1 MVRKFLCE
9 DENGN
14 EFLYIVSPELY
25 AELKEACESQ
35 EGKKLTE
42 GSVIITNGEMMAS
55 ADIVN
60 TSKK

>member
-1 MVRKFLCE
+1 MVREFLCK

-25 AELKEACESQ
+25 AELKEAYESQ
-35 EGKKLTE
+35 EGKTLTE
-42 GSVIITNGEMMAS
+42 GSVIVTNGEMMIS

-60 TSKK
+60 NSKK